1 MIGRVRKYFIG
12 LIERLEK
19 WLEEEEERPPYHRGY
34 DPLDP
39 PAPGLREDS

>member
-1 MIGRVRKYFIG
+1 MKRIRKYFVG

-19 WLEEEEERPPYHRGY
+19 WLEEEEKQQREYEGY

-39 PAPGLREDS
+39 PAPRLREDS